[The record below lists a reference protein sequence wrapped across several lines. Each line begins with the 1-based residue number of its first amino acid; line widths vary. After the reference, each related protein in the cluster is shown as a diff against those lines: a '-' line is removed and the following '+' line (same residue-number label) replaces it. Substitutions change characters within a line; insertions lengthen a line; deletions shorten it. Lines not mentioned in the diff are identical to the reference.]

1 MFDTRSRCLGY
12 GDTILLCANFKYFIQ
27 KLRNHRTQLGLT
39 QQETAQSIQKLTGRK
54 ISQTLISR
62 FETNQLHPKNTVS
75 LIPDLERWMRKSR
88 YT

>member
-1 MFDTRSRCLGY
+1 MSDHNRGHVRTFNKG
-12 GDTILLCANFKYFIQ
+12 ILLYANFILQIQ

-75 LIPDLERWMRKSR
+75 LIPDLERWIRKSR
-88 YT
+88 

>member
-1 MFDTRSRCLGY
+1 MSDHNRGHVRNFNKG
-12 GDTILLCANFKYFIQ
+12 ILLYANFILQIQ

-75 LIPDLERWMRKSR
+75 LIPDLERWIRKSR
-88 YT
+88 